1 MQCNFAKSKTT
12 MRIINDQRKN
22 KSSVKEI
29 QKLDSLKVDVPVSS
43 SSRAT
48 ASAHFGAEN
57 KNSS

>member
-1 MQCNFAKSKTT
+1 

-43 SSRAT
+43 SSQAT